1 HTKKSWSLISKIE
14 PSIKDFVYGDTEPPH
29 LNNGEI
35 CIIVT
40 GDRIIEASSRPT
52 RTYVKFDRNIFRE
65 LIEDYAEMSNCDR
78 YFLLD
83 REFHFFDID
92 YLRSRFESHKLND
105 AVDVRFPNQGTKVAA
120 SEKVI
125 RTVHS
130 DSMDETPTTD
140 SEREDMYEALADA

>member
-1 HTKKSWSLISKIE
+1 
-14 PSIKDFVYGDTEPPH
+14 
-29 LNNGEI
+29 
-35 CIIVT
+35 
-40 GDRIIEASSRPT
+40 
-52 RTYVKFDRNIFRE
+52 
-65 LIEDYAEMSNCDR
+65 MSNCDR